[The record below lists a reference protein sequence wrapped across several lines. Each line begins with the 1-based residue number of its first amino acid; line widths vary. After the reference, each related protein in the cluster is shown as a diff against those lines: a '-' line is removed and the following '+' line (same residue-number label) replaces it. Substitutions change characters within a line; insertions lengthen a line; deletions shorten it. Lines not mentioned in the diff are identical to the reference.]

1 MLRPVENAGRTLVC
15 SVLFLDIIEYSR
27 KSVAEQLEVKQG
39 FNSALT
45 KALGQVAARDRVV
58 LDTGDGAAV
67 AFLGDPEDCLFAAMA
82 FRDAT
87 RALPVRL
94 GINLGPVRLMRDVN
108 GQINMIGDGINV
120 AQRIMSF
127 AVPNQLLV
135 SRSFYEVVSCLSRD
149 YASLFHYEGARTDK
163 HVRAHEVYAVG
174 GDTPAARRV
183 AETALRMAAPGGL
196 GGWLLQP
203 GPLGFQRSALLAAP
217 LLFVLLVGAG
227 LALRPKGEPATT
239 GASSSLEN
247 RARIVRVPAK
257 PVAGSAASAA
267 PSEAASK
274 ALPAPATAKPG
285 RVRLAITPWG
295 AVYVDGERVGVSP
308 PLRMLE
314 LSPGPHRI
322 EIRNTNLPRRI
333 ETVEVKSG
341 AETQIR
347 HRFR

>member
-1 MLRPVENAGRTLVC
+1 VENAGRTLVC
-15 SVLFLDIIEYSR
+15 SVLFLDIVEYSR
-27 KSVAEQLEVKQG
+27 ISVAEQLDFKQR
-39 FNSALT
+39 FNDALR
-45 KALGQVAARDRVV
+45 KALEQVAARDRVV

-67 AFLGDPEDCLFAAMA
+67 TFLGDPEDALFSAMA

-149 YASLFHYEGARTDK
+149 YASLFQYEGARTDK

-174 GDTPAARRV
+174 GSAPAARRV

-196 GGWLLQP
+196 GGWLFKP

-227 LALRPKGEPATT
+227 LALQPKLEPA
-239 GASSSLEN
+239 ASLEN

-257 PVAGSAASAA
+257 PGAAPPAAAAKPSAA
-267 PSEAASK
+267 PASTESST
-274 ALPAPATAKPG
+274 APPAPAAAKPG

-295 AVYVDGERVGVSP
+295 EVYVDGERVGVSP
-308 PLRMLE
+308 PLRTIE
-314 LSPGPHRI
+314 LAPGPHRI

-333 ETVEVKSG
+333 ETVEVKPG
-341 AETQIR
+341 GDATIR

>member
-1 MLRPVENAGRTLVC
+1 M
-15 SVLFLDIIEYSR
+15 
-27 KSVAEQLEVKQG
+27 SVAEQLDLKQR
-39 FNSALT
+39 FNAVLREALEP
-45 KALGQVAARDRVV
+45 VAPRDRVV

-67 AFLGDPEDCLFAAMA
+67 TFLGDPEDALFAAMA

-149 YASLFHYEGARTDK
+149 YASLFNYEGARTDK

-183 AETALRMAAPGGL
+183 AETALRAAAAGGL
-196 GGWLLQP
+196 GSWRYRP
-203 GPLGFQRSALLAAP
+203 GPLGFQRSALLVAP
-217 LLFVLLVGAG
+217 LLFLLLVGTG
-227 LALRPKGEPATT
+227 VALRPKLEPVGGSNWSQLEGGKSARRATP
-239 GASSSLEN
+239 AP
-247 RARIVRVPAK
+247 APAK
-257 PVAGSAASAA
+257 PSPAETAAKAA
-267 PSEAASK
+267 EAATP
-274 ALPAPATAKPG
+274 PAPEASKPA
-285 RVRLAITPWG
+285 RVRLAISPWG

-308 PLRMLE
+308 PLRNLE
-314 LSPGPHRI
+314 LEPGKHRI
-322 EIRNTNLPRRI
+322 EIRNTKFPPRV
-333 ETVEVKSG
+333 ETVELKSG
-341 AETQIR
+341 GDATIR

>member
-1 MLRPVENAGRTLVC
+1 LENAGRTLVC
-15 SVLFLDIIEYSR
+15 SVLFLDIVEYSR
-27 KSVAEQLEVKQG
+27 MSVAEQLDLKQR
-39 FNSALT
+39 FNAALRE
-45 KALGQVAARDRVV
+45 ALEAVAPRDRVV

-67 AFLGDPEDCLFAAMA
+67 TFLGDPEDALFSAMA

-149 YASLFHYEGARTDK
+149 YASLFQYEGARTDK

-174 GDTPAARRV
+174 GDAPAARRV
-183 AETALRMAAPGGL
+183 AETALRAAGAGGMRSWLFRPGL
-196 GGWLLQP
+196 
-203 GPLGFQRSALLAAP
+203 LGFQRSALLVGP
-217 LLFVLLVGAG
+217 LLFLLLVGAG
-227 LALRPKGEPATT
+227 IALRPKVEPVGGPNWSQLEGRKSAGRATQ
-239 GASSSLEN
+239 
-247 RARIVRVPAK
+247 
-257 PVAGSAASAA
+257 
-267 PSEAASK
+267 
-274 ALPAPATAKPG
+274 APATPNATAETAAKPG
-285 RVRLAITPWG
+285 DATKPEAAKPARVRLAISPWG

-308 PLRMLE
+308 PLRNLE
-314 LSPGPHRI
+314 LEPGTHRI
-322 EIRNTNLPRRI
+322 EIRNTSFPRRV
-333 ETVEVKSG
+333 ETVELKPG
-341 AETQIR
+341 GEATIR

>member
-1 MLRPVENAGRTLVC
+1 VENVGRTLVC
-15 SVLFLDIIEYSR
+15 SVLFLDIVEYSR
-27 KSVAEQLEVKQG
+27 MSVAEQLDFKQR
-39 FNSALT
+39 FNQALSR
-45 KALGQVAARDRVV
+45 ALEQVAARDRVV

-67 AFLGDPEDCLFAAMA
+67 TFLGDPEDALFAAMA

-87 RALPVRL
+87 RLLPVRL
-94 GINLGPVRLMRDVN
+94 GVNLGPVRLMKDVN

-174 GDTPAARRV
+174 ADMPAARRV
-183 AETALRMAAPGGL
+183 AETALRVAEPRGL
-196 GGWLLQP
+196 AGWLFQP

-217 LLFVLLVGAG
+217 LLFALLVGAG
-227 LALRPKGEPATT
+227 AALRPKAEATAEAPALVSPASKSRPAASPTT
-239 GASSSLEN
+239 
-247 RARIVRVPAK
+247 AK
-257 PVAGSAASAA
+257 PAAGASAA
-267 PSEAASK
+267 KPT
-274 ALPAPATAKPG
+274 PAPTEPAKG
-285 RVRLAITPWG
+285 RVRLAIAPWG

-308 PLRMLE
+308 PLRVLE
-314 LSPGPHRI
+314 LEPGTHRI
-322 EIRNTNLPRRI
+322 EIRNTDFPRRI
-333 ETVEVKSG
+333 ETVEVKPG
-341 AETQIR
+341 GEAHIR

>member
-1 MLRPVENAGRTLVC
+1 VENVGRTLVC
-15 SVLFLDIIEYSR
+15 SVLFLDIVEYSR
-27 KSVAEQLEVKQG
+27 MSVAEQLDFKQR
-39 FNSALT
+39 FNQALSR
-45 KALGQVAARDRVV
+45 ALEQVAARDRVV

-67 AFLGDPEDCLFAAMA
+67 TFLGDPEDALFAAMA

-87 RALPVRL
+87 RLLPVRL
-94 GINLGPVRLMRDVN
+94 GVNLGPVRLMKDVN

-174 GDTPAARRV
+174 ADMPAARRV
-183 AETALRMAAPGGL
+183 AETALRVAEPRGL
-196 GGWLLQP
+196 AGWLFQP

-217 LLFVLLVGAG
+217 LLFALLVGAG
-227 LALRPKGEPATT
+227 AALRPKAEATAEAPALASPASKSRPAASPTT
-239 GASSSLEN
+239 
-247 RARIVRVPAK
+247 AK
-257 PVAGSAASAA
+257 PAAGASAA
-267 PSEAASK
+267 KPT
-274 ALPAPATAKPG
+274 PAPTEPAKG
-285 RVRLAITPWG
+285 RVRLAIAPWG

-308 PLRMLE
+308 PLRVLE
-314 LSPGPHRI
+314 LEPGTHRI
-322 EIRNTNLPRRI
+322 EIRNTDFPRRI
-333 ETVEVKSG
+333 ETVEVKPG
-341 AETQIR
+341 GEAHIR